1 MRARHPLRASL
12 VAALC
17 LAAVLIASCGTSISS
32 NSSSNAPIQVGA
44 AVGRT
49 GYLAAVDSP
58 LASGIQLAANYVN
71 SQGGVD
77 GHKLDV
83 HVIDMASVAS
93 TGVTATNQLLNQYN
107 ADVIMTGSSSAGTAA
122 EAPIAE
128 RRQVPMIV
136 ETVLPPNPRWVFSA
150 LPLVNNF
157 VSAELGY
164 ASKSLHASTVG
175 FIYSQTPYGQQASQI
190 AQQTA
195 AQYGIKLAVNAG
207 VDATATDVSPLLS
220 RIRDAGAQAI
230 LSILT
235 GPIQLVVAK
244 NSASLGLNMPL
255 IMGAD
260 DPGTLQSASAS
271 YANSYLLAS
280 APQAYPDVP
289 IASRK
294 AAVKAF
300 RDQWA
305 KQGQGLTGIV
315 GATEG
320 WDEVQLLVA
329 AVKASHATK
338 GPALRDALEKASLVG
353 TTTDYHYSSGDHTGQ
368 QKVANPFA
376 IGQYHGTTLKLV
388 APFPTSPAG

>member
-1 MRARHPLRASL
+1 MSARHPWRATF

-17 LAAVLIASCGTSISS
+17 LVAVLTAACGTSISS
-32 NSSSNAPIQVGA
+32 NSSSNTPIQVGA

-49 GYLAAVDSP
+49 GYLSAVDSP
-58 LASGIQLAANYVN
+58 LATGIQLAANTVN
-71 SQGGVD
+71 SQGGVE
-77 GHKLDV
+77 GHKLEV
-83 HVIDMASVAS
+83 HIIDMASVAS

-107 ADVIMTGSSSAGTAA
+107 ADVIMTGASSAGTAA

-136 ETVLPPNPRWVFSA
+136 DTVLPPNPKWVFSV

-157 VSAELGY
+157 VSGELGF

-190 AQQTA
+190 AEQTA
-195 AQYGIKLAVNAG
+195 AQYGLKVAVNAG

-220 RIRDAGAQAI
+220 RMRDAGAQVI
-230 LSILT
+230 LTILT

-244 NSASLGLNMPL
+244 NAASLGLNMPL
-255 IMGAD
+255 VMGAD

-305 KQGQGLTGIV
+305 KEGQGLTGIV
-315 GATEG
+315 GATGG
-320 WDEVQLLVA
+320 WDEVQLLVS

-353 TTTDYHYSSGDHTGQ
+353 TTTDYHYSAGDHTGQ

-376 IGQYHGTTLKLV
+376 IAQYHGSTLKIV
-388 APFPTSPAG
+388 SPFPTTPAG